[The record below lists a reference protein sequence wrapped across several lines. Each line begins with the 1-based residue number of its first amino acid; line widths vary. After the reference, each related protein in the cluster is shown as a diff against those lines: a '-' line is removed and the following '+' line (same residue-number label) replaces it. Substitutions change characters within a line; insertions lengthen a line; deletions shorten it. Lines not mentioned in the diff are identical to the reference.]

1 MNLRHKLKKIKSNI
15 SVILKLDVFY
25 SRLSFSQEGEDILLD
40 KLFAPDYVGFYVDVG
55 AHHPYRYSN
64 TNRLYKRGWRGI
76 NVDVDVSA
84 IELFDKARP
93 HDFNINIAVSTK
105 TGKVNYYQF
114 TESALNTIS
123 KRNYKRVITSGQSK
137 FTEEIKVKTQS
148 LAKILGKYAKRKPI
162 DLLNVDVEGAEMEV
176 LRSND
181 WSKFKPK
188 VIAVEFIWEKDI
200 LGVTKSPLYK
210 FLRAKGYS
218 LIIKTVNC
226 LFFVQKDLK
235 IPIRSYHL

>member
-148 LAKILGKYAKRKPI
+148 LAKILAKFAKGKAI

-176 LRSND
+176 LRS
-181 WSKFKPK
+181 
-188 VIAVEFIWEKDI
+188 
-200 LGVTKSPLYK
+200 T
-210 FLRAKGYS
+210 
-218 LIIKTVNC
+218 
-226 LFFVQKDLK
+226 FFDELHHL
-235 IPIRSYHL
+235 IPIGDNRTRNSHRHMVCYSRIFQIQNRPADQIKGIATGCSKILLV